1 MYCLEKNFTFN
12 SYRQRIESWLSCYYF
27 DKLYMKKTAAKLGDI
42 AVYYAECDEFW
53 SDSWSLNVD
62 SKQGL
67 DFLYFVNKYF
77 KEPKEEPKSYYERTQ
92 ILIEFLCL
100 KSHTRMIDYFTPYT
114 YMTLNDTVYNAI
126 SQLHFRTTRLF
137 KYFTNRASK
146 DNLIWLTY
154 ALFLY
159 EVFFRLNKRE
169 KLTYSE
175 NPLDFYKYAEGSLYV
190 LS

>member
-1 MYCLEKNFTFN
+1 M
-12 SYRQRIESWLSCYYF
+12 Q
-27 DKLYMKKTAAKLGDI
+27 KTSVKFGDI
-42 AVYYAECDEFW
+42 AVYYETCDKFW

-77 KEPKEEPKSYYERTQ
+77 KEPKEEPKSYYERTKT
-92 ILIEFLCL
+92 LIEFLCL
-100 KSHTRMIDYFTPYT
+100 KSHTRVVDYFTPYI
-114 YMTLNDTVYNAI
+114 YITLNDTIYNAI

-137 KYFTNRASK
+137 KYFTNRANK